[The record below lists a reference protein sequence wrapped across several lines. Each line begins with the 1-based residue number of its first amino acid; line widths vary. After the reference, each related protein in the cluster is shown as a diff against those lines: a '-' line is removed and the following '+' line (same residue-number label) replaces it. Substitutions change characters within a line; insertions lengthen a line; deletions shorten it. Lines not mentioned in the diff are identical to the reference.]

1 MATLYDL
8 AMQYLNQSLPK
19 TFKYDRT
26 PPIGINPPT
35 QPGFPGE
42 PIAKI
47 LPVPGGGDN
56 NNLAGSISPMDLST
70 DFSQI
75 TSDRQ
80 KRLSQDPTG
89 LNKFLIDTLGMK
101 RPQTA
106 EDIVNLGYRTP
117 SKFGIGALLPDK
129 YGELPRADQAFIAS
143 RMGYTGPTVFG
154 ENNSGLSKDP
164 FGLNTRSGFG
174 NYAERVGV
182 EAEKALDNLNRLGKK
197 YGAKWDDKLGTFVG
211 EGATKANQMTSMIQ
225 AKRNF
230 YTGED
235 TAYKG
240 YQDQVQ
246 NVLDADKEFSTE
258 GDSSNY
264 GIDGYPT
271 YDIKDIQGEDDEEF
285 DPTDPLNL
293 NTTTAPGFMN
303 FYNPYERDN
312 IVDVQRTK
320 DAIEEA
326 KLRDLDAMDP
336 NPNTD
341 NKGFDPGVT
350 PGESGFIGLDKDM
363 DIDIRD
369 IDGPGT
375 YDGPGISVNN
385 PTEAQAYGSCFI
397 AGTKISMADGTLKNI
412 EDIIVGDKV
421 KGHKEENTVIKLDP
435 TLLANRKL
443 YSFNDNEHYFFT
455 SEHPFMTEEGWKS
468 IKPEKTKERDGVE
481 LYNQLKGELKIGD
494 KLVTENGLIEIK
506 NIKSKEMNNLEMPL
520 YNFNVSND
528 NSYIADKYIVH
539 NKGNQGSADPKIV
552 CTMMNQS
559 YGFGSFRNK
568 IWKKFHK
575 DLSPEYQKGYHK
587 LFLPLVRIA
596 KTNKVVKK
604 ILEHIAVH
612 STIDMRQATRGKMH
626 LLGRIYRKI
635 LLPLCYF
642 VGKHG

>member
-35 QPGFPGE
+35 QPGGPPE

-47 LPVPGGGDN
+47 LPVQGGGDN

-75 TSDRQ
+75 TLDRQ

-89 LNKFLIDTLGMK
+89 LNKFLIDNLGMQ

-117 SKFGIGALLPDK
+117 SKFGITALLPDK

-182 EAEKALDNLNRLGKK
+182 EAEKALDNLNRLGEK
-197 YGAKWDDKLGTFVG
+197 YNATWNDELGTFVG
-211 EGATKANQMTSMIQ
+211 PGAKKANQMTSMIQ

-235 TAYKG
+235 AAYKG

-258 GDSSNY
+258 GDFSNY
-264 GIDGYPT
+264 GIDGYPK

-285 DPTDPLNL
+285 DPLDPMKKP
-293 NTTTAPGFMN
+293 TSIFTATAPTYLNNYPTTITGSGDGTGSGGS
-303 FYNPYERDN
+303 YD
-312 IVDVQRTK
+312 
-320 DAIEEA
+320 EA
-326 KLRDLDAMDP
+326 
-336 NPNTD
+336 
-341 NKGFDPGVT
+341 G
-350 PGESGFIGLDKDM
+350 
-363 DIDIRD
+363 IDYGD
-369 IDGPGT
+369 GTGPGGS
-375 YDGPGISVNN
+375 YDEAGVNTGGGYNAGSGYNATGKGGPAGQGSPKYGTGSGNLGDYQIQ
-385 PTEAQAYGSCFI
+385 PTNSG
-397 AGTKISMADGTLKNI
+397 
-412 EDIIVGDKV
+412 
-421 KGHKEENTVIKLDP
+421 
-435 TLLANRKL
+435 
-443 YSFNDNEHYFFT
+443 ND
-455 SEHPFMTEEGWKS
+455 S
-468 IKPEKTKERDGVE
+468 
-481 LYNQLKGELKIGD
+481 
-494 KLVTENGLIEIK
+494 
-506 NIKSKEMNNLEMPL
+506 
-520 YNFNVSND
+520 SND
-528 NSYIADKYIVH
+528 SK
-539 NKGNQGSADPKIV
+539 SKIV
-552 CTMMNQS
+552 CTMMNES

-568 IWKKFHK
+568 IWLKHSKG
-575 DLSPEYQKGYHK
+575 LAPEYQKGYHK
-587 LFLPLVRIA
+587 LFLPLVKIA
-596 KTNKVVKK
+596 KTNKVVRK

-612 STIDMRQATRGKMH
+612 RTIDIRQESRGKIH
-626 LLGRIYRKI
+626 LLGRVYRKI
-635 LLPLCYF
+635 LEPICYF

>member
-26 PPIGINPPT
+26 NPPT
-35 QPGFPGE
+35 IG
-42 PIAKI
+42 PIIRPPQDPNAPTARI
-47 LPVPGGGDN
+47 LPVQGGGGGGGGGSN
-56 NNLAGSISPMDLST
+56 NPYDLST

-89 LNKFLIDTLGMK
+89 LNKFLIDTLGMQK
-101 RPQTA
+101 PQTA

-154 ENNSGLSKDP
+154 ANDSGLSKDP
-164 FGLNTRSGFG
+164 FGLNTRSAFG

-182 EAEKALDNLNRLGKK
+182 EAEKLGKSLEK
-197 YGAKWDDKLGTFVG
+197 SAAKKGLSFDPATGKVTGGTPA
-211 EGATKANQMTSMIQ
+211 EIAAWEKQTSMLNT
-225 AKRNF
+225 KFDF
-230 YTGED
+230 YTKED
-235 TAYKG
+235 VAYKD
-240 YQDQVQ
+240 YQNQVQ
-246 NVLDADKEFSTE
+246 DVLDADKEFSTD

-271 YDIKDIQGEDDEEF
+271 YDIKDIQGEDEEDGEVTF
-285 DPTDPLNL
+285 DPTKIGI
-293 NTTTAPGFMN
+293 NTLSTK
-303 FYNPYERDN
+303 NPFEINN
-312 IVDVQRTK
+312 IVELQK
-320 DAIEEA
+320 QQDAIKQQE
-326 KLRDLDAMDP
+326 LINQNAMDP
-336 NPNTD
+336 GTVVDNSAPPNNNPNED
-341 NKGFDPGVT
+341 HDGDGV
-350 PGESGFIGLDKDM
+350 PNNVEAAGGS
-363 DIDIRD
+363 
-369 IDGPGT
+369 
-375 YDGPGISVNN
+375 YDGGYQGAEGGFEYTGDFGDPYSDDN
-385 PTEAQAYGSCFI
+385 FM
-397 AGTKISMADGTLKNI
+397 AG
-412 EDIIVGDKV
+412 
-421 KGHKEENTVIKLDP
+421 
-435 TLLANRKL
+435 
-443 YSFNDNEHYFFT
+443 
-455 SEHPFMTEEGWKS
+455 
-468 IKPEKTKERDGVE
+468 
-481 LYNQLKGELKIGD
+481 
-494 KLVTENGLIEIK
+494 
-506 NIKSKEMNNLEMPL
+506 
-520 YNFNVSND
+520 D
-528 NSYIADKYIVH
+528 NS
-539 NKGNQGSADPKIV
+539 SADPTGTGNFSDQVTGNDTSPGATGGEGGAGTGGSTKIV
-552 CTMMNQS
+552 CTMMNES

-568 IWKKFHK
+568 IWMKFHK

>member
-326 KLRDLDAMDP
+326 RLRDLDAMDP
-336 NPNTD
+336 NPNVD
-341 NKGFDPGVT
+341 N
-350 PGESGFIGLDKDM
+350 
-363 DIDIRD
+363 
-369 IDGPGT
+369 
-375 YDGPGISVNN
+375 N
-385 PTEAQAYGSCFI
+385 
-397 AGTKISMADGTLKNI
+397 
-412 EDIIVGDKV
+412 
-421 KGHKEENTVIKLDP
+421 
-435 TLLANRKL
+435 
-443 YSFNDNEHYFFT
+443 NDNEGFT
-455 SEHPFMTEEGWKS
+455 
-468 IKPEKTKERDGVE
+468 
-481 LYNQLKGELKIGD
+481 GD
-494 KLVTENGLIEIK
+494 PTGNFA
-506 NIKSKEMNNLEMPL
+506 NI
-520 YNFNVSND
+520 D
-528 NSYIADKYIVH
+528 NSGKNYGPYSNNPGGNYNAGQAAENAQRAAIRDAAKTGMTVNEAKASVGMPANLGDTGGGDNQSNAD
-539 NKGNQGSADPKIV
+539 KIV

-568 IWKKFHK
+568 IWMKFHK
-575 DLSPEYQKGYHK
+575 NLSPEYQKGYHK

-642 VGKHG
+642 VGKHGKSSS